1 MATGRNPWTQAS
13 LKDETFRAFLADP
26 DFLLS
31 ILPISRE
38 LHRILKRI
46 FCIDPMRR
54 IGLADLKERIRNCKY
69 FTRTEEVEYYEH
81 MVQKARR
88 HQKKQTKVEVPASTT
103 VTKAAPTQPRS
114 ISPAIWQ
121 QRIDPINEKQE
132 NSIAHPAPPAT
143 DSILTTMLTTLVI

>member
-13 LKDETFRAFLADP
+13 LKDETFRAFLAEP

-38 LHRILKRI
+38 LHRILKRV

-54 IGLADLKERIRNCKY
+54 IGLADLKEHIRNCKY
-69 FTRTEEVEYYEH
+69 FTRTEEVEHWER

-88 HQKKQTKVEVPASTT
+88 HQKQQTQMEVSTPATKEVPRLR
-103 VTKAAPTQPRS
+103 PT
-114 ISPAIWQ
+114 SPVIWQ
-121 QRIDPINEKQE
+121 QRIDPTNEKQTHE
-132 NSIAHPAPPAT
+132 DNIHPA
-143 DSILTTMLTTLVI
+143 DSILNTMLTTLMV